1 MKIGNKVLRD
11 KYGWP
16 VVSIKGKPI
25 TNVIRAILYTNM
37 SKTMNYKNRVND
49 HIQYTNNNTQSPI

>member
-11 KYGWP
+11 KHGWP

-25 TNVIRAILYTNM
+25 TNVIRAILYTNI
-37 SKTMNYKNRVND
+37 SKTMHYKNRINNYIEYID
-49 HIQYTNNNTQSPI
+49 NNTQSPI